1 MNIDQLNS
9 LNNDE
14 CIEQFTHCC
23 AAHRWVDKMSNA
35 RPFSSVQ
42 QVKDQAISHWGTM
55 VEADY
60 LEAFD
65 GHPKIGDP
73 ASLKA
78 KYASTH
84 AMASNEQSSVNQ
96 ASDQTI
102 AELAQF
108 NADYESRFGFIFIV
122 CATGKSADEM
132 LGLIKQRIHNTPEQ
146 EIRIAAEEQLKILLI
161 RIDKL
166 LT

>member
-23 AAHRWVDKMSNA
+23 AAHRWVEKMSNA

-78 KYASTH
+78 KYAS
-84 AMASNEQSSVNQ
+84 
-96 ASDQTI
+96 
-102 AELAQF
+102 AECRGV
-108 NADYESRFGFIFIV
+108 E
-122 CATGKSADEM
+122 
-132 LGLIKQRIHNTPEQ
+132 
-146 EIRIAAEEQLKILLI
+146 
-161 RIDKL
+161 
-166 LT
+166 